1 MAGDA
6 LLIAVK
12 PDGAMLAGNAARD
25 GCPFPGKSH
34 ASARVERQ
42 ELPRARVLLA
52 ASSNT
57 MLNRI
62 EELGWSEPR

>member
-1 MAGDA
+1 MSIGRIVQGRVA
-6 LLIAVK
+6 
-12 PDGAMLAGNAARD
+12 
-25 GCPFPGKSH
+25 
-34 ASARVERQ
+34 ARVERQ